1 MALARCAVGHLSC
14 CRHSQ
19 ELASALKS
27 VIITAITSFRCK
39 RWIDILENGFRIWE
53 MGCDDCVSA
62 VYLANTSSVCP
73 FKTQLHILTRSS
85 ASSETFP
92 AMYPTQTAVSLP
104 SSDKITWDSRSQG
117 WNTTLSST
125 ADSSSKQHFLSST
138 VPTIIH
144 VDLGAGTESSFSPAN
159 VAVNVGDVLRFHLP
173 AMNCSLVHTFD
184 NVQRNV
190 SQDSHPQ
197 TQILSP
203 IDANG
208 SIILEYLVDT
218 SSPQWVYPEHS
229 CSSCG
234 PEAILVITP
243 IDGSGTGDNRTQ
255 DQTESL
261 NDSQSAPPGLG
272 ACGSV
277 SRTQPST
284 TSMYGTGILTD
295 ASVSP
300 TMHLPFATSLTPD
313 NFSGAS
319 KISSSGCA
327 ALVVLAYFVPVFT
340 KLFLQ

>member
-62 VYLANTSSVCP
+62 VYLANTSSVGP

-138 VPTIIH
+138 APTIIH

-218 SSPQWVYPEHS
+218 NSPQWVYPEHS

-284 TSMYGTGILTD
+284 TSRYGTAILTD

-319 KISSSGCA
+319 KLSSSGCA